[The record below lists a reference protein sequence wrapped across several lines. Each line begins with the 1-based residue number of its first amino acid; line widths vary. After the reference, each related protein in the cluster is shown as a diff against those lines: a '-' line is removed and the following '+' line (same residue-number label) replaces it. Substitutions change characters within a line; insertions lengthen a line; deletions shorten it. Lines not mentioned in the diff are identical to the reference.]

1 MEQMLDQM
9 RRGVSFSAMAQQFSQ
24 SASASQGGDIGWVER
39 GSLDAEVVN
48 VIDALEKNHAT
59 PPIRTPSGFYVYLL
73 RDKRVLAAADP
84 GESVVSI
91 AQLTLPLDAGAK
103 ADDIEA
109 QKSLAQTVRDS
120 VNGCDDLKRAAD
132 ELHVSFSD
140 PTPDLHVKDLNP
152 AIRPVVQDLKVGQA
166 SEPQQNDSGVTV
178 MMVCARQDPTVA
190 LPSREDI
197 TENLMRQ
204 RLDLIARRYLSDLRR
219 QAFIDVRV

>member
-1 MEQMLDQM
+1 
-9 RRGVSFSAMAQQFSQ
+9 MAQQFSQ
-24 SASASQGGDIGWVER
+24 SASAAQGGDIGWVEK
-39 GSLDAEVVN
+39 GSLDPEVVTA
-48 VIDALEKNHAT
+48 IDGLEKNHAT

-91 AQLTLPLDAGAK
+91 AQLTLPLDPGAGG
-103 ADDIEA
+103 DEVQS
-109 QKSLAQTVRDS
+109 QKGLAQTVRES
-120 VNGCDDLKRAAD
+120 VTGCDDLKRAAD
-132 ELHVSFSD
+132 ELHVGFSD

-152 AIRPVVQDLKVGQA
+152 AIRPVVADLKVGQA
-166 SEPQQNDSGVTV
+166 SEPVQNDAGVTII
-178 MMVCARQDPTVA
+178 MVCDRKDPTVQ

-197 TENLMRQ
+197 TDNLLRQ